1 MLKNIKMKT
10 SSIPQKGGSHIIAVL
25 VLSPI
30 GGVGGGFFFTFL
42 SKNPCISIFSRFAV
56 LNHSEMAGFSVY
68 SCKHETR
75 PNTNAISRV
84 HNRHPPCEHSRWWLF
99 TTTPTDCEHS
109 WRPLCTRRVAVVHKW
124 WRRCV
129 FQVGNR

>member
-1 MLKNIKMKT
+1 MLAPCKLFIQTSPPLGDLEKT
-10 SSIPQKGGSHIIAVL
+10 
-25 VLSPI
+25 
-30 GGVGGGFFFTFL
+30 FFTFL

-84 HNRHPPCEHSRWWLF
+84 HNRHPPCEHSRW
-99 TTTPTDCEHS
+99 
-109 WRPLCTRRVAVVHKW
+109 
-124 WRRCV
+124 
-129 FQVGNR
+129 